1 MKQMT
6 LQMSLRKSFKIIS
19 VVLLLLGS
27 ATTEPLWNMSQV
39 CFALPTNSFKITRNT
54 LDHLQREGFT
64 KALTTMFVPM
74 LDKTYQNRKDFLE
87 AFPIFLGPE

>member
-19 VVLLLLGS
+19 VILLLLGS

-39 CFALPTNSFKITRNT
+39 SFALPTNSFKITRNT

-64 KALTTMFVPM
+64 KALTSMFVPM

-87 AFPIFLGPE
+87 AFP